1 MRRFLALFFLVAG
14 CSQGPDA
21 DAPYISQARSLA
33 AEWALINQQ
42 AAEGRLTDT
51 YVKVMRQ
58 SIREQLKTTSSS
70 LTVPG
75 SRYAQEIDALLAQ
88 PDDSDPDELRAYADR
103 LKQIEDKLESA

>member
-1 MRRFLALFFLVAG
+1 MRRFLALFLFVAG
-14 CSQGPDA
+14 CSQGPAA

-42 AAEGRLTDT
+42 ASEGRLTDT

-58 SIREQLKTTSSS
+58 SIRRQLETTSTS

-75 SRYAQEIDALLAQ
+75 SSYAQEIDSLLSQ
-88 PDDSDPDELRAYADR
+88 PDESDPDELLAYADR
-103 LKQIEDKLESA
+103 LKDIEDKLEST

>member
-1 MRRFLALFFLVAG
+1 MRRVFVLSLLLAG
-14 CSQGPDA
+14 CSQGPAA
-21 DAPYISQARSLA
+21 DVPYISQARSLA

-42 AAEGRLTDT
+42 ASVGRLTET

-58 SIREQLKTTSSS
+58 SIRKQLETTSTS

-75 SRYAQEIDALLAQ
+75 SEYAQQIDSLILQ
-88 PDDSDPDELRAYADR
+88 PDDSDPDALRAYADR